1 MKRIDKLAL
10 QFNCDPRLDK
20 KRAGQAGFVA
30 GFLAARKM
38 AAVMGQIAAIEKKSI
53 EEEILKVGNEEVESM
68 NLVTDSLPPGIIVD
82 TLE

>member
-20 KRAGQAGFVA
+20 RRAAQAGFFA
-30 GFLAARKM
+30 GFMAARKM
-38 AAVMGQIAAIEKKSI
+38 CAVMGQIAQIEGKSI
-53 EEEILKVGNEEVESM
+53 EEEILKVGEEDIEVAK
-68 NLVTDSLPPGIIVD
+68 LVTDSLPPGVIIN